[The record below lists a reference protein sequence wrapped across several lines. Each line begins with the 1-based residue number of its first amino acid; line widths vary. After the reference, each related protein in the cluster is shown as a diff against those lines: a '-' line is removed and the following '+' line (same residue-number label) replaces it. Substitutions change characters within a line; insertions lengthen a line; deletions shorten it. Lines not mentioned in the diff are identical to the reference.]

1 MLWGPTAP
9 FASFSSR
16 TPSSRKPKPRG
27 ILTKVTAACGAENT
41 ERKELSGGQE
51 SAGKFP
57 PGGEI
62 DAIAI
67 VIERDIIS
75 IIVIIISTIYTA
87 ITTAAPRT
95 VSLDSQHKRLERL
108 NHQLHKM
115 DLPSADM
122 PIDDGKT
129 KLYLLQNA
137 KDRCLYYSQLEA
149 ARNYCTEEEEEEE
162 EEEEDEDGKEYD
174 AEFDDDKTGQG
185 KYEEEQYAQEQYE
198 EEEHAPA
205 QSRTEEANQEI
216 KGTKGKKK
224 EGVRG
229 PTEMKKFWEK
239 HGPDN
244 KVELV
249 FNHLGQ
255 PCGVK
260 TSKLANF
267 IGSCVKGKEV
277 SMGHDEWR
285 KVPESEK
292 DRLWTVVK
300 GFFNIGDEHKD
311 WVMKSASKKWRTFR
325 AHLKD
330 TYFDD
335 ELSLSQNIKNGCDE
349 RIPEMQW
356 KKSCKYWKSV
366 KFFRLSV
373 KNKASRR
380 SQDNAHHTAGSRSF
394 AVVLEQ
400 EELKKKRPVS
410 RAELYSIVHTN
421 NKGQPVDTYSS
432 TKIAAIKEELGKNPE
447 LISEA
452 HHQGDIYSKIF
463 PETRKSRMHGLGLM
477 VGGKTSQILDQA
489 IVALKDSK
497 DENKELR
504 EMIRTMAESH
514 KALVIRSQAMEEK
527 IEGLI
532 LSQQQVSTQATTT
545 FPASNDGEPS
555 NTQEAGKRSTSQEVN
570 HAVTNIQSLSLVK
583 PKRAAVINA
592 QEDKKEDQSVPAPA
606 LVLKVDKSAVTA
618 ALKVKEQDKETATET
633 LEDDQRDSGDLKKR
647 PRKKKLEDIPEGK
660 KRQYMVHKVKL
671 EKLKEN
677 SAASLKCKPHKE
689 NEIHAFKRGMEVSL
703 RSPNSLQLVASATVS
718 NVDDKE
724 TGPDYVEV
732 LVNYVMKKSTML
744 PRPHGKI
751 KKMSSAQATCILWP
765 RIHMNVVTQS
775 EIVHQQIWKGHDE
788 ERSRVDKDGVSVV
801 VEKTKKLKRG
811 STDMSQNE
819 VVEAAELRRGPP
831 LHEVPPPLRES
842 VVFSSVNFISLK
854 VRESDVGFPIH
865 VFGTLIARDHVDYR
879 CVYLFRREEDHAQ
892 IITSPDDTL
901 TLMDPCRGLV
911 PDDSVYFE
919 FNLKIKCDG
928 GAVKDFSRGVTEF
941 NSCRLPGVGKQSL
954 TVPLTTCLS
963 RVELLCADVTY
974 PLEAYISINILKG
987 TCDLTT
993 VAAWNTKNTEDQII
1007 LYDSRAAASNQTSKT
1022 PNSVALARRV
1032 VAVPLDEKLVIHLVV
1047 LDGDETEDLFLILG
1061 PSQNEH
1067 KHVCKIGCSE
1077 VQVKVAWTAVPKK
1090 RKICKKWE
1098 TIGNQRLLL

>member
-1 MLWGPTAP
+1 MLWEPDLSPP
-9 FASFSSR
+9 FLCVPHNPENLSQR
-16 TPSSRKPKPRG
+16 DD
-27 ILTKVTAACGAENT
+27 LTKSYLCGAENT
-41 ERKELSGGQE
+41 ERKELSGGQGIRRE
-51 SAGKFP
+51 IP
-57 PGGEI
+57 PGEK
-62 DAIAI
+62 
-67 VIERDIIS
+67 S
-75 IIVIIISTIYTA
+75 
-87 ITTAAPRT
+87 T

-373 KNKASRR
+373 KNKASRGIKIM
-380 SQDNAHHTAGSRSF
+380 HTT
-394 AVVLEQ
+394 LQ
-400 EELKKKRPVS
+400 ELKKKRPVS

-421 NKGQPVDTYSS
+421 SKGQPVDTYSS

-928 GAVKDFSRGVTEF
+928 AYGRNISVPNRGY
-941 NSCRLPGVGKQSL
+941 SL
-954 TVPLTTCLS
+954 ISL
-963 RVELLCADVTY
+963 
-974 PLEAYISINILKG
+974 PLESDALSIVMHYSNKKRHDPG
-987 TCDLTT
+987 WD
-993 VAAWNTKNTEDQII
+993 ATE
-1007 LYDSRAAASNQTSKT
+1007 LGGG
-1022 PNSVALARRV
+1022 
-1032 VAVPLDEKLVIHLVV
+1032 LDHP
-1047 LDGDETEDLFLILG
+1047 TLFRLILG
-1061 PSQNEH
+1061 AEH
-1067 KHVCKIGCSE
+1067 LENRGLLG
-1077 VQVKVAWTAVPKK
+1077 VACRAVTSGEEAFC
-1090 RKICKKWE
+1090 RGW
-1098 TIGNQRLLL
+1098 